1 MNKKILLVI
10 SILAIIVIS
19 GCAEEKKPLT
29 EIRISGHEHVYTFRN
44 DIRESINVPTTNEV
58 AIAKLIMNCS
68 ELNIVFNGTSRED
81 NQYIAIAVFDTV
93 SRLLVYFANEGKA
106 ISFPVYYFNE
116 TGWFKENMSIPG
128 LPYSQNY
135 CYIWFVGPNTGAK
148 ETSVVLNGNIV
159 YIQGT
164 SFKNLTMAADK
175 LSLIMM
181 GMNNIESITSAT

>member
-1 MNKKILLVI
+1 MNKKILLI

-19 GCAEEKKPLT
+19 GCTEQKPLT

-44 DIRESINVPTTNEV
+44 DIRESINVPTTNEIE
-58 AIAKLIMNCS
+58 IAKLIMKCS

-81 NQYIAIAVFDTV
+81 NQYIAVAVFDTV

-116 TGWFKENMSIPG
+116 SGWFKENMSIPG
-128 LPYSQNY
+128 LPYSKDS
-135 CYIWFVGPNTGAK
+135 CYLWFIGPNTGAK

-181 GMNNIESITSAT
+181 GINNIESITSAT